1 MNSRTL
7 DLQAER
13 FTATGNI
20 TSEGMRNQLG
30 RPRLDRLA
38 VLIRESAQN
47 AWDAQAPESSTVT
60 FGVAC
65 YELSPENVE
74 CLAQK
79 ALHELPHPSSV
90 SDGAPSLATIIE
102 DAHRRISE
110 GSTSGLRGLVLYDR
124 GTTGLGGPTRA
135 DVHDDG
141 DESRDFIDFF
151 RNIGQPPDKDRGG
164 GTFGYG
170 KAALYLSS
178 AVSTILVHTRCLR
191 LGLMESRFMMSC
203 LTGHYQT
210 PEARFTGRHW
220 WGRWDDEHRVVDP
233 VVGNEASKIAAEL
246 GMPDCLGDE
255 LGTTILLLAPEFGDR
270 TPKQAMTYM
279 VAQML
284 WNFWPKMVPW
294 KGEDAPAMR
303 FEASL
308 DGRPMAIPRP
318 ESTPP
323 IEAFVQSLYEVRAAD
338 AGEPT
343 SHANRAIALECHRPK
358 RRLGLLSLSRTIR
371 KPRPEM
377 DFGEDAILPPFA
389 DRCHHVALLRRAE
402 LVVAYHEGPV
412 LPNDHLEYAGVFLAD
427 DSLDRTYAAS
437 EPPTHDEW
445 RPENLADVRS
455 RRLVGSTFRRLDEEM
470 QRFVKP
476 AATGFHTA
484 IDRPL
489 TAVASHLGTLLVG
502 AEGPRGTNAW
512 ASESPFAV
520 TAASDAASEST
531 GNGPRGEANDEDRES
546 PKAGRRSTNRPKVEL
561 MEDVELQARND
572 EVLRIFRFQ
581 LRGVRGSARLRARVY
596 PILRGGVRE
605 SEAPAGSDL
614 PTIESWRDPG
624 GGEIGSGDVVEVS
637 MAKDGT
643 YSIWVKG
650 ATEALVGLELAAEVV
665 TNESA

>member
-1 MNSRTL
+1 MTRPRL

-47 AWDAQAPESSTVT
+47 AWDAQAPDSSTVV

-65 YELSPENVE
+65 YELSPENLE
-74 CLAQK
+74 CLAQRI
-79 ALHELPHPSSV
+79 LPELPHPSSV
-90 SDGAPSLATIIE
+90 PEDIPSLATIIE
-102 DAHRRISE
+102 EARRRVSE

-151 RNIGQPPDKDRGG
+151 RNIGQPPDKSRGG

-191 LGLMESRFMMSC
+191 LGLVESRFMASC
-203 LTGHYQT
+203 LTSHYQT
-210 PEARFTGRHW
+210 SEARFTGRHW
-220 WGRWDDEHRVVDP
+220 WGRWDDDHRVVDP
-233 VVGNEASKIAAEL
+233 VVGDEASEIATEL
-246 GMPDCLGDE
+246 GIPDCLGDS
-255 LGTTILLLAPEFGDR
+255 LGTTILLLAPDFGDR
-270 TPKQAMTYM
+270 TPKQAMAYM
-279 VAQML
+279 VSQML

-294 KGEDAPAMR
+294 EGRDAPAMR

-308 DGRPMAIPRP
+308 DGRPMAIPRL

-323 IEAFVQSLYEVRAAD
+323 IEAFVQSLHEVRATD

-343 SHANRAIALECHRPK
+343 SGSNRASALECHRPR
-358 RRLGLLSLSRTIR
+358 RRLGLLSLCRMIR
-371 KPRPEM
+371 KPRVDM

-389 DRCHHVALLRRAE
+389 ERCHHVALLRRAE
-402 LVVAYHEGPV
+402 LVVAYYEGPV

-445 RPENLADVRS
+445 RSENLADVRA
-455 RRLVGSTFRRLDEEM
+455 RRLVGSTFRRLDEAM

-476 AATGFHTA
+476 AATGFQTS

-489 TAVASHLGTLLVG
+489 AAIASHLGSLLVG
-502 AEGPRGTNAW
+502 TEGPRGVDAW
-512 ASESPFAV
+512 ATEPRST
-520 TAASDAASEST
+520 TA
-531 GNGPRGEANDEDRES
+531 EANDVVS
-546 PKAGRRSTNRPKVEL
+546 PVSEGAGSEADGDGPGPRNGGRRSTKRPRVEL
-561 MEDVELQARND
+561 MDDVELRARDD
-572 EVLRIFRFQ
+572 EVLRVFRFQ
-581 LRGVRGSARLRARVY
+581 LRGALGGARLQARVY
-596 PILRGGVRE
+596 PILSGGVRE
-605 SEAPAGSDL
+605 NEPPAGSDQ
-614 PTIESWRDPG
+614 PVIESWRDPG
-624 GGEIGSGDVVEVS
+624 GGEMGSGEAIEITAA
-637 MAKDGT
+637 MEGT

-650 ATEALVGLELAAEVV
+650 ATDALIGLELTADGIFH
-665 TNESA
+665 ESV